1 MYKLSNQKYIL
12 TTFNKKKEK
21 ETVVNSIA
29 IWAFF
34 RVTGIL

>member
-12 TTFNKKKEK
+12 TTFNKKEK

-34 RVTGIL
+34 V